1 MIFNL
6 FSYVVRSV
14 LVMLF
19 MLISLS
25 DKVLLCLCFY
35 NMILTFPNAAVN
47 AFPMM
52 KPRSVNAP
60 VNARTNITVVAIKI
74 TAMLFAY
81 VLKTLGLCMA
91 ALASSLMS

>member
-6 FSYVVRSV
+6 FSYVVGSV

-19 MLISLS
+19 MLASLS
-25 DKVLLCLCFY
+25 GKVLLCLCFY
-35 NMILTFPNAAVN
+35 NMILTFPNAAAN

-60 VNARTNITVVAIKI
+60 VNARTNITVVAIKV
-74 TAMLFAY
+74 TVMLFAY

>member
-1 MIFNL
+1 
-6 FSYVVRSV
+6 
-14 LVMLF
+14 
-19 MLISLS
+19 
-25 DKVLLCLCFY
+25 
-35 NMILTFPNAAVN
+35 MILTFPNAAAN

-52 KPRSVNAP
+52 KPRSVKAP
-60 VNARTNITVVAIKI
+60 VNARTNITVVAIKV